1 MPLFCVWL
9 ASFAILPADGHLPQT
24 PRRAAAAAKD
34 STAAKT
40 ARANPST
47 TKAFDYGGAVVFA
60 LAMLLLLLS
69 VNRGNDW
76 GWGSPA
82 ILGCAVGSGL
92 LCVLLYAIEGRAVNP
107 IIPSFLFTDR
117 TIAIANF
124 LPMPCGM
131 AYHLRLLHI
140 LYRDRPCLQQYG
152 CVAI

>member
-1 MPLFCVWL
+1 M
-9 ASFAILPADGHLPQT
+9 
-24 PRRAAAAAKD
+24 
-34 STAAKT
+34 
-40 ARANPST
+40 
-47 TKAFDYGGAVVFA
+47 VFA

-140 LYRDRPCLQQYG
+140 YISRQAVFATVRVRGNIICH
-152 CVAI
+152 ARNNM